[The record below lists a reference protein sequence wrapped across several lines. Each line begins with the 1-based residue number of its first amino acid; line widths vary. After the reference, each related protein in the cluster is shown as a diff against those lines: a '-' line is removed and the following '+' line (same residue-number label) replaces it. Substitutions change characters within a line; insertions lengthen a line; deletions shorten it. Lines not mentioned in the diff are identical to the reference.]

1 MLKVGGGGLNV
12 GIFLLN
18 NNEGEFSGFWAGLPI
33 SYEKGGKATWI
44 IDLDS

>member
-1 MLKVGGGGLNV
+1 M

-18 NNEGEFSGFWAGLPI
+18 NNEGEFSGFWAGFPI

-44 IDLDS
+44 IALDS